1 MGLCKCRT
9 ITDLYCF
16 VHKKAVCEHCVF
28 PEHKVCVVGTYVE
41 WLQDPDY
48 EPPTCAVC
56 KEELTED
63 NVLRLLCLDMFHPE
77 CIDVHA
83 ASFPPNTA
91 QAGFTCPSCLKGII
105 PSSSADLSSPLA
117 QQLLRHLNNAPWYK
131 GNNLSSLPLHDA
143 GESAVAEHDSLHA
156 PESSNRQ
163 AAIPLPPVRQD
174 TALEVTTSMPVAN
187 TGVASRKAQRS
198 NYGFLRGA
206 GSQVEDDDDDDKY
219 RKHSIMQLFRGI
231 SPKQE
236 LLPLSSK
243 RSRAFKCTTQKVLIV
258 VALLSTLATVL
269 FLSMKLRVEPLNE

>member
-91 QAGFTCPSCLKGII
+91 QAGFTCPSCPKGII

-131 GNNLSSLPLHDA
+131 GNNLSSLVVVLFFCIPFISSVH
-143 GESAVAEHDSLHA
+143 SSL
-156 PESSNRQ
+156 S
-163 AAIPLPPVRQD
+163 
-174 TALEVTTSMPVAN
+174 
-187 TGVASRKAQRS
+187 
-198 NYGFLRGA
+198 
-206 GSQVEDDDDDDKY
+206 
-219 RKHSIMQLFRGI
+219 
-231 SPKQE
+231 
-236 LLPLSSK
+236 LSSL
-243 RSRAFKCTTQKVLIV
+243 SLPCS
-258 VALLSTLATVL
+258 ALCSALHSP
-269 FLSMKLRVEPLNE
+269 LRVHQQQIAAFT